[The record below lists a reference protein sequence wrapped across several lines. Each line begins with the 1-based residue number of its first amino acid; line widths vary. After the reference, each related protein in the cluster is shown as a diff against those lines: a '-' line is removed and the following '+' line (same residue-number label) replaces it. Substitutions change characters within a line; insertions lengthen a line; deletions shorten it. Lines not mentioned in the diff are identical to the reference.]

1 MLETIKELLCK
12 AWNFIKKVVL
22 KIVSFFCNI
31 VAFFK
36 DPSRLSK
43 LKEDQN
49 RIAVSIKEKL
59 ASGDYQV
66 VNCLFDK
73 STDELVNPETDAQ
86 VISADEIDEETESQ
100 FNGKEMMV
108 LK

>member
-1 MLETIKELLCK
+1 MLEKIKELLLGV
-12 AWNFIKKVVL
+12 WDFIKKVFFKL
-22 KIVSFFCNI
+22 VSFICNI

-36 DPSRLSK
+36 DPTRLLK
-43 LKEDQN
+43 LKADQN

-59 ASGDYQV
+59 SSGEYQV

-73 STDELVNPETDAQ
+73 SSNELVNPEEDSQIITAE
-86 VISADEIDEETESQ
+86 EIDEETERQ
-100 FNGKEMMV
+100 FNGKEMIV